1 MKCIFDHSSALTKI
15 YIKLVPFFRKD
26 CHGYISGN
34 IELVPAKIPI
44 LKFYDQFGKI
54 EVEAPFEQNHRDG
67 DGNDGA

>member
-1 MKCIFDHSSALTKI
+1 MCTKIYNLLSSTLTKI

-44 LKFYDQFGKI
+44 LKFFDQFGKI
-54 EVEAPFEQNHRDG
+54 EVDLSCNNKTR
-67 DGNDGA
+67 